1 MGGGGGGRQ
10 REKEAGWG
18 GEGGEEAKLQRP
30 RYPIAPCPASQ
41 QIRIV
46 RPFVQAIDY
55 AILLPPGAQADLP
68 TYPVRAARPVGL
80 CLYKIHALKNDP
92 SVPVQKKV
100 RREGLCES
108 RLSRHGVCRCSPG
121 PCRRAVWLSKA
132 S

>member
-1 MGGGGGGRQ
+1 MGGGGGGW
-10 REKEAGWG
+10 GWG
-18 GEGGEEAKLQRP
+18 GERGKTA
-30 RYPIAPCPASQ
+30 ASAVPYRQ

-46 RPFVQAIDY
+46 RPFVQAVDY

-80 CLYKIHALKNDP
+80 SLYKIHALKNDP